1 MPSFP
6 ALDVALGLF
15 FVYFV
20 LALVCSALNEVIA
33 TAAGWRSTDLE
44 RGLRNLFKDPKALK
58 KFEALEAFEKHPL
71 VKGLFDPRRAD
82 KAAKAAKS
90 SGRRFLHQK
99 ILRGQFPPSRYPSYI
114 PSRTFATAVLGFAS
128 EAIKDEKGKD
138 VKQQLRKLDESIA
151 AIPSEPVREALT
163 SLLHHAQGDAV
174 VFRQSVEQWYDDAME
189 RVSGW
194 YRRRVQKVLWVLAF
208 LVAFAINADTLQIG
222 KRLWVDPA
230 TRTALANKAAAATGP
245 TGTTGAT
252 GSTGS
257 KSKTEEDPVKELRDL
272 PVPLGWHLASA
283 RHDPQGFPFYEK
295 WSTFWSLLSKL
306 LGLSLTAV
314 ALSLGAPFWFDT
326 LSKLARLRNSGA
338 PPPASDATRRGEGEE
353 TRKGPNLIIQATPE
367 PEETEPE
374 EGAEGGGTAT
384 ISPNP

>member
-33 TAAGWRSTDLE
+33 TIAAWRSSDLE
-44 RGLRNLFKDPKALK
+44 RGLRNLFDNPAALRD
-58 KFEALEAFEKHPL
+58 FEQHPL
-71 VKGLFDPRRAD
+71 VKGLFDPTRAD
-82 KAAKAAKS
+82 KADEAGKAVHQGK
-90 SGRRFLHQK
+90 RRFRRFIHET
-99 ILRGQFPPSRYPSYI
+99 ILRGQYPPSRYPSYI

-128 EAIKDEKGKD
+128 KAIEEEKGKD
-138 VKQQLRKLDESIA
+138 IKAQLRTLDESIA
-151 AIPSEPVREALT
+151 AIPSASVREALT

-208 LVAFAINADTLQIG
+208 VVAFTINADTLQIG
-222 KRLWVDPA
+222 KRLWADPA

-252 GSTGS
+252 GSTGPT
-257 KSKTEEDPVKELRDL
+257 SKTQDPVTELRDL

-283 RHDPQGFPFYEK
+283 RHDPQGFPFYDK
-295 WSTFWSLLSKL
+295 WSTFWALLSKL
-306 LGLSLTAV
+306 IGLTLTAV

-338 PPPASDATRRGEGEE
+338 PPPASDAVRHGEGEE
-353 TRKGPNLIIQATPE
+353 TRQGATLVLQAAPE
-367 PEETEPE
+367 APKKEPGE
-374 EGAEGGGTAT
+374 VEGGGAAT
-384 ISPNP
+384 IPSSP

>member
-1 MPSFP
+1 MPDFP

-33 TAAGWRSTDLE
+33 TAAGWRSSDLE
-44 RGLRNLFKDPKALK
+44 RGLENLFRDPDALRQ
-58 KFEALEAFEKHPL
+58 FERHPL
-71 VKGLFDPRRAD
+71 VKGLFDPKRTD

-90 SGRRFLHQK
+90 KGRRFLHQT
-99 ILRGQFPPSRYPSYI
+99 ILRGQYPPSRYPSYI
-114 PSRTFATAVLGFAS
+114 PSRTFTAAVLGFGSKAI
-128 EAIKDEKGKD
+128 EAERHKD
-138 VKQQLRKLDESIA
+138 VKKQLRKLDESIA
-151 AIPSEPVREALT
+151 AIPSKPVREALT
-163 SLLHHAQGDAV
+163 SLLQHAQGDAV

-245 TGTTGAT
+245 TGAT
-252 GSTGS
+252 GSNGS
-257 KSKTEEDPVKELRDL
+257 ASKATEDPVKELRDL

-283 RHDPQGFPFYEK
+283 RDDPQGFPIYHK
-295 WSTFWSLLSKL
+295 PSMIWALLSKL

-326 LSKLARLRNSGA
+326 LSKIARLRNSGA

-353 TRKGPNLIIQATPE
+353 TRRGATVVVQAAPE
-367 PEETEPE
+367 AEEETTEA
-374 EGAEGGGTAT
+374 EGEVDEGGGTVT
-384 ISPNP
+384 ITPNP

>member
-33 TAAGWRSTDLE
+33 TVAAWRSSDLE
-44 RGLRNLFKDPKALK
+44 RGLKNLFQDPDALRD
-58 KFEALEAFEKHPL
+58 FERHPL
-71 VKGLFDPRRAD
+71 VKGLFDPKRVD
-82 KAAKAAKS
+82 KAANAAKAVDAEK
-90 SGRRFLHQK
+90 RKVRKFVHEK
-99 ILRGQFPPSRYPSYI
+99 IFRGQYPPSRYPSYI

-128 EAIKDEKGKD
+128 TAIKEERHKD
-138 VKQQLRKLDESIA
+138 VREQLRTLDESIA
-151 AIPSEPVREALT
+151 KIPSKPVREALT

-194 YRRRVQKVLWVLAF
+194 YRRRVQRVLWVLAF

-245 TGTTGAT
+245 TGATGAT
-252 GSTGS
+252 P
-257 KSKTEEDPVKELRDL
+257 KTAEDPVKELRDL

-283 RHDPQGFPFYEK
+283 RHDPQGFPFYET
-295 WSTFWSLLSKL
+295 WGTFWALLSKL
-306 LGLSLTAV
+306 LGLTLTAV

-338 PPPASDATRRGEGEE
+338 PPPASDAVRHGEGEE

-367 PEETEPE
+367 PEETEPD
-374 EGAEGGGTAT
+374 EGAEGGGTVT
-384 ISPNP
+384 ISPKP

>member
-1 MPSFP
+1 MPDFP

-33 TAAGWRSTDLE
+33 TVAGWRSSDLE
-44 RGLRNLFKDPKALK
+44 RGLRNLLEDP
-58 KFEALEAFEKHPL
+58 EALEEFEKHPL
-71 VKGLFDPRRAD
+71 VRGLFDPKRAH
-82 KAAKAAKS
+82 KAAKVATSKT
-90 SGRRFLHQK
+90 RRFIHK
-99 ILRGQFPPSRYPSYI
+99 TILRGEYPPSRYPSYI
-114 PSRTFATAVLGFAS
+114 PSRTFATAVLGLAS
-128 EAIKDEKGKD
+128 TAIKAEKGKD
-138 VKQQLRKLDESIA
+138 VKKQLRTLDESIA
-151 AIPSEPVREALT
+151 AIPSKPVREALT
-163 SLLHHAQGDAV
+163 SLLHSAQGDAV

-245 TGTTGAT
+245 TGATGAA
-252 GSTGS
+252 SGS
-257 KSKTEEDPVKELRDL
+257 KTSEDPVQELRDL

-283 RHDPQGFPFYEK
+283 RDDPQGFPIYHK
-295 WSTFWSLLSKL
+295 PSMIWALLSKL

-326 LSKLARLRNSGA
+326 LSKIARLRNSGA

-353 TRKGPNLIIQATPE
+353 TRRGATVVAQAAPE
-367 PEETEPE
+367 AEEETAE
-374 EGAEGGGTAT
+374 EETAEAEGKLDEGGGTAT
-384 ISPNP
+384 IAPNP

>member
-33 TAAGWRSTDLE
+33 TVAGWRSSDLE
-44 RGLRNLFKDPKALK
+44 RGLRNLFQDPQ
-58 KFEALEAFEKHPL
+58 ALEDFEQHPL
-71 VKGLFDPRRAD
+71 VRGLFDPKRAD

-90 SGRRFLHQK
+90 KGRRFLHQT
-99 ILRGQFPPSRYPSYI
+99 ILRGQYPPSRYPSYI

-128 EAIKDEKGKD
+128 KTIKEEKHKD
-138 VKQQLRKLDESIA
+138 VKQQLRTLDESIA
-151 AIPSEPVREALT
+151 KIPSEPVREALT
-163 SLLHHAQGDAV
+163 SLLHSAQGDAV

-230 TRTALANKAAAATGP
+230 TRTALANKATAATGP
-245 TGTTGAT
+245 TG
-252 GSTGS
+252 SRGS
-257 KSKTEEDPVKELRDL
+257 KTSEDPVKELRDL

-283 RHDPQGFPFYEK
+283 RGDPQGFPIYHK
-295 WSTFWSLLSKL
+295 PSMIWALLSKL

-338 PPPASDATRRGEGEE
+338 PPPASGAVRHGEGEE
-353 TRKGPNLIIQATPE
+353 TRKGPNLIIRATPE
-367 PEETEPE
+367 PEETEPD
-374 EGAEGGGTAT
+374 EGAEGGGTVK